1 MKGARLAAAA
11 PAALVI
17 ALVGAGVAVPGA
29 ALAVRAATAESWPR
43 VLGDADTW
51 RLVGVTAAQALAST
65 ALALALGLPIA
76 ALLAHRR
83 FPGARALRAA
93 VTLPFVLPT
102 VVVGAAFAGLAPAS
116 WRATWAIVVAA
127 HAWYN
132 AGLVARIVAA
142 RWESIHPWVDDAART
157 LGAGPAARAATISA
171 PLLRPAIASAAAI
184 TSVLCFA
191 SYGVVRVLGGPA
203 LATLETEVAFRA
215 FALGDVAGAIVI
227 AALQLAILGAVV
239 AAVLP
244 RLARGRARA
253 ARVAPSRLTVS
264 RARRARTAGER
275 VTVALGAAA
284 ATALVAVPLAALA
297 TASLRVGDTASLAG
311 WRALGTVDVRGAV
324 AVSVRNAALA
334 AALATAAGLA
344 AASAGARARH
354 PWLDAVAS
362 LPALVSAVTIGLG
375 LAVASSWLPEA
386 ARGAWWLVPLAHAT
400 VALPL
405 AVRVLAPAVRGL
417 PSDVRDAARTL
428 GATGARLWW
437 TIDRPLLAR
446 ATVAAGALAA
456 CTSLGEFGASSLLAR
471 RGAETLP
478 VLVERL
484 LGRAGDVLRA
494 QGFAL
499 ALVLAAACLVAVA
512 VIDAADARGWRP

>member
-1 MKGARLAAAA
+1 MKRARLAAAA
-11 PAALVI
+11 PAALVV

-102 VVVGAAFAGLAPAS
+102 VVVGAAFTGLAPAS
-116 WRATWAIVVAA
+116 WHATWAIVVAA

-142 RWESIHPWVDDAART
+142 RWESIHLWVDDAART

-244 RLARGRARA
+244 RRRAGPGAPSAPPPAPPPPAPPPPPPPPPPPAPRTHPPEHHPPRAGRAHLHAPRRVVGPHQGERHHEPGQPGVLAVQRRPRRAHALERA
-253 ARVAPSRLTVS
+253 ARR
-264 RARRARTAGER
+264 G
-275 VTVALGAAA
+275 GHD
-284 ATALVAVPLAALA
+284 VP
-297 TASLRVGDTASLAG
+297 
-311 WRALGTVDVRGAV
+311 
-324 AVSVRNAALA
+324 
-334 AALATAAGLA
+334 
-344 AASAGARARH
+344 
-354 PWLDAVAS
+354 
-362 LPALVSAVTIGLG
+362 
-375 LAVASSWLPEA
+375 
-386 ARGAWWLVPLAHAT
+386 
-400 VALPL
+400 
-405 AVRVLAPAVRGL
+405 
-417 PSDVRDAARTL
+417 
-428 GATGARLWW
+428 
-437 TIDRPLLAR
+437 
-446 ATVAAGALAA
+446 
-456 CTSLGEFGASSLLAR
+456 
-471 RGAETLP
+471 
-478 VLVERL
+478 
-484 LGRAGDVLRA
+484 
-494 QGFAL
+494 
-499 ALVLAAACLVAVA
+499 
-512 VIDAADARGWRP
+512 